1 MDIGKAFGFIGEDEN
16 WVNKLGLGAIFA
28 AIPFINFAVFGYQIQ
43 VARNVAAGEERPLP
57 TWDDFGKY
65 FLDGLRMIVPVVVL
79 LLPIICLYFAAF
91 IGFFAYIESGDPAVM
106 ANRYSGSEPPMEI
119 FAMMAIMFTCVMP
132 YSLFTYFVMPMFG
145 IQIARKGT
153 VASCFQ
159 VSEMWQLFR
168 SQVGNYILIVL
179 IMFGLYIGAAF
190 VIMPVGLVL
199 SFIPCIGTILY
210 MFLYGAIILLTMV
223 VTGHMQGQFIKASE
237 TPKSPD
243 DYSDIVA
250 FDA

>member
-1 MDIGKAFGFIGEDEN
+1 MDIGKAFAFIGEDEN

-28 AIPFINFAVFGYQIQ
+28 AIPIVNFAVFGYQIQ

-65 FLDGLRMIVPVVVL
+65 LLDGLRMIVPMMVL
-79 LLPIICLYFAAF
+79 FLPIMCLYIAMFA
-91 IGFFAYIESGDPAVM
+91 GFFILIESGDPAVI
-106 ANRYSGSEPPMEI
+106 ANRYGGTEPPLEF
-119 FAMMAIMFTCVMP
+119 FAMMALLVACVMP
-132 YSLFTYFVMPMFG
+132 YSLFSYFMMPMFG

-153 VASCFQ
+153 VGSCFQ

-168 SQVGNYILIVL
+168 NNMGNYILIVL
-179 IMFGLYIGAAF
+179 IMFGLYMGAAF
-190 VIMPVGLVL
+190 LVMPVGLVL
-199 SFIPCIGTILY
+199 SFIPCVGTILY
-210 MFLYGAIILLTMV
+210 MFLYGAIILLTMT

-243 DYSDIVA
+243 DYSDSVA